1 MSSWDTNPGSN
12 FCDPRGG
19 FICQNKWHPA
29 TSEIVMPME
38 IAVGT
43 HFHVRDGTKATPMFL
58 PADREAF
65 GRYFWVQSLYYQA
78 AQCNQKTPIAI
89 SSWWQVR
96 SEKGKKGEASTLT
109 TAPSSIHLPKS
120 VSIDQT
126 IKSDSV
132 LTNPVGKD
140 GVWDWSM

>member
-1 MSSWDTNPGSN
+1 
-12 FCDPRGG
+12 
-19 FICQNKWHPA
+19 
-29 TSEIVMPME
+29 MPME

-65 GRYFWVQSLYYQA
+65 GRYFWVQSQA